1 MVISL
6 SGYRFSLQ
14 LTKSATALNI
24 QLKDLNLGALY
35 QKADNYSYR
44 CSIESI
50 ATIPVLTSSKSID
63 TETNSE
69 ETFESDKD
77 QPHGSNGEDHGANMN
92 LCTGLENMPFQC
104 YICDGLFAS
113 NVLLQVCTFNSNK
126 HFIHSDIIV
135 IIFLRDT

>member
-77 QPHGSNGEDHGANMN
+77 QPHGSTSTAFQSTFFNKSVVTSHDQMRFNLLHG
-92 LCTGLENMPFQC
+92 
-104 YICDGLFAS
+104 
-113 NVLLQVCTFNSNK
+113 V
-126 HFIHSDIIV
+126 
-135 IIFLRDT
+135 